1 VTFPPLFIL
10 SLQFVV
16 FVFFLT
22 GLQQFI
28 ILDFVV
34 VSKYFDPIQIKVSV
48 LAFHSAL
55 NLLLNKDQI
64 LLVLCLKFSP
74 GGLPFQSVDKIRRPY
89 LEHEKVKFYIFSDC
103 ATLNYLIIREC

>member
-64 LLVLCLKFSP
+64 F
-74 GGLPFQSVDKIRRPY
+74 FI
-89 LEHEKVKFYIFSDC
+89 KFYIFSNC
-103 ATLNYLIIREC
+103 EGFV